1 MDPPEERYKFYHFL
15 PAKSRVIATGYML
28 GGVKYHQLVF
38 GKPCRGEGDEQH
50 CIDDT
55 PIRATRF
62 KGVFGNFVKKT
73 KDVLVFEED

>member
-1 MDPPEERYKFYHFL
+1 
-15 PAKSRVIATGYML
+15 ML

-62 KGVFGNFVKKT
+62 KGVFSDLVKKT
-73 KDVLVFEED
+73 KEVFVFRED